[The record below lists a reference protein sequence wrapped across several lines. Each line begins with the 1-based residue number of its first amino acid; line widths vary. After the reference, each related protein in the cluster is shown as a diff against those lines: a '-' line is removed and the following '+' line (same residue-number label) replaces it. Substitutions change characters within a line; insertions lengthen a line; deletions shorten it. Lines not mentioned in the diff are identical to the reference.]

1 MLRYPLQNQ
10 INLYMKKRLTNMKMK
25 KFTGFLMA
33 ILAVTVLYSCSND
46 DSNGGDD
53 SARVKVR
60 MTDAPG
66 DYKSVFVNVTDVM
79 IKSDASASEEEAWVS
94 LTGVQTGMYDL
105 LTLTGGVTQLLAD
118 AEVEAGYLSEI
129 RLVLG
134 DDNYLILND
143 ESRQELSTPS
153 AQQSGLKIKVDQEL
167 EAGQE
172 YEFLLDFD
180 VDKSIVSAG
189 NSGGF
194 ILKPVIRATATAE
207 TGTIIGEVHP
217 TNFQS
222 EITAQNATT
231 TISAYTNAN
240 GEFALNGVPAGI
252 YKVTIKPSILSGFQ
266 VETRNDIEVTAN
278 GTIDLESI
286 FLD

>member
-222 EITAQNATT
+222 EITAQSATT

-252 YKVTIKPSILSGFQ
+252 YKVTIKPSLLSGFQ
-266 VETRNDIEVTAN
+266 VKTINNIEVTTN
-278 GTIDLESI
+278 GTIDLEPI

>member
-1 MLRYPLQNQ
+1 
-10 INLYMKKRLTNMKMK
+10 MKKRLTNMKMK

-222 EITAQNATT
+222 EITAQSATT

-252 YKVTIKPSILSGFQ
+252 YKVTIKPSLLSGFQ
-266 VETRNDIEVTAN
+266 VKTINNIEVTTN
-278 GTIDLESI
+278 GTIDLEPI